1 MQETEIQYVLKRL
14 YEELNQFVE
23 TVREI
28 PYVALP
34 LGQPKIICFA
44 QRIRE
49 LSGYDADEILADKK
63 HWANL
68 IHPDDREKVFAAY
81 TECKKL
87 GVSFE
92 VEYRIIHKDG
102 SLRRV
107 MDKGEPVFNGRG
119 DILHIEGAII
129 LVDQSEKMKSIA
141 VSNMPKVTAFNNDN
155 LCALRK
161 DFKNRY
167 PKNSKRLS
175 YG

>member
-14 YEELNQFVE
+14 HEELNEFVE
-23 TVREI
+23 TIREI

-34 LGQPKIICFA
+34 LERPEIICFA

-49 LSGYDADEILADKK
+49 LSGYDADEILADRE

-68 IHPDDREKVFAAY
+68 IHPDDSQRVFAAY
-81 TECKKL
+81 TECKNL

-119 DILHIEGAII
+119 DIIHIEGAII
-129 LVDQSEKMKSIA
+129 LVGQSEGT
-141 VSNMPKVTAFNNDN
+141 VSDMLKVTALSNDN

-161 DFKNRY
+161 NFKNQY
-167 PKNSKRLS
+167 SKNLKRVS
-175 YG
+175 